1 MGVLAAVT
9 VGAAAV
15 ALGIA
20 LLLGHIIDLRT
31 SADATLGTD
40 AYLEATIN
48 VERDVVDAETGL
60 RGYVITREPQFL
72 APTRKAQARLPG
84 SALALERAA
93 LAEGAFVNRATA
105 LADSARSYMTGY
117 VPRVSR
123 QVATNPAAA
132 ESVATTTLGKQLVD
146 GIRTQT
152 AELEALI
159 SAREAA
165 RQHSA
170 KDSASSAVAVAT
182 IVLVVL
188 TILTLVLGGLL
199 GWLLVGRE
207 RARERAS
214 FLAESGTLLDRGT
227 TSDEVLDTFARLAI
241 ERGNDYCV
249 AEELASPGAALPELE
264 LGGVTAG
271 DAAVMPPG
279 DWPAAET
286 AWEEVRRAAQMGSA
300 TSVRETVVG
309 SEGAEVHVLALAAV
323 ARGGLM
329 ARVLLAR
336 RGRAWRP
343 EELQEIV
350 GLGTRMALALHA
362 RALQARTEA
371 LYRRSEH
378 TARTLQQSLLPA
390 VIPNLP
396 SCELAVR
403 FAPAGAGD
411 LVGGDFYD
419 VFAVGDEHWAVVI
432 GDVCGKGAGAAAVTG
447 MARWTLRSFAGSLR
461 SPTDVL
467 RSLNAAMLREG
478 LDGRFITI
486 VYALVHIGAAEA
498 RVTVACA
505 GHPPAIH
512 VPDAGDPRRLAA
524 HGDLL
529 GIWPEVRLDQVEL
542 ALLEG
547 ESLVLYT
554 DGVTDQGPGAD
565 GSPEHALRGRSGGPD
580 ASALADALLE
590 EAERS
595 SPVPRDDVAI
605 VALRYVGTGGQGR
618 DAGHRVHLE
627 HGAGRQTSLTGGPVR
642 A

>member
-9 VGAAAV
+9 VGGAAV

-72 APTRKAQARLPG
+72 APTRTAQARLPG
-84 SALALERAA
+84 SAVALERAA
-93 LAEGAFVNRATA
+93 LAEGAFVSRATA
-105 LADSARSYMTGY
+105 LANSARSYMTGY

-132 ESVATTTLGKQLVD
+132 QSVATTTLGKQLVD
-146 GIRTQT
+146 GIRRQT

-170 KDSASSAVAVAT
+170 KDSASSAVALAI

-188 TILTLVLGGLL
+188 TILTVLIGGLL

-214 FLAESGTLLDRGT
+214 FLAEAGTLLDRGT

-264 LGGVTAG
+264 LARVTAG
-271 DAAVMPPG
+271 DAGVMPPG
-279 DWPAAET
+279 DWPAADA
-286 AWEEVRRAAQMGSA
+286 AWEEVRRAAQTGSA
-300 TSVRETVVG
+300 TSVREAVG

-336 RGRAWRP
+336 CGRAWRP

-390 VIPNLP
+390 MIPNLP

-461 SPTDVL
+461 SPDDVL

-512 VPDAGDPRRLAA
+512 VPDAGEPRRLAA

-529 GIWPEVRLDQVEL
+529 GIWPEVRLEQVEV

-554 DGVTDQGPGAD
+554 DGVTDQGPGAE
-565 GSPEHALRGRSGGPD
+565 GSPEHALRGRNGGPS
-580 ASALADALLE
+580 AGALADALLG

-605 VALRYVGTGGQGR
+605 VALRYLGTGGQGR
-618 DAGHRVHLE
+618 DAGRRVRLE
-627 HGAGRQTSLTGGPVR
+627 HGAERQTSLTGGPVR